1 MLDRA
6 GRVGI
11 APPACDAVV
20 GVEAPESARLG
31 EWRDEETRAG
41 GRRRAHALAP
51 LHPRLM
57 PALAHSW
64 AGAVLVRREAE
75 RSGEKWRE
83 VERRVGRA
91 ARAVTRRAEGGEGG
105 AGRSTLLRH
114 RRPRLPPSSGCVP
127 SSSTSPAMPA
137 HRTPGG
143 GEWRL
148 VNFGAASGALLRP
161 PQASKLL
168 RRRSGICGGG
178 LSLRSHQAGS
188 WGGVLQ
194 QGGEGAS
201 HQLARRRA

>member
-1 MLDRA
+1 MR
-6 GRVGI
+6 
-11 APPACDAVV
+11 C
-20 GVEAPESARLG
+20 
-31 EWRDEETRAG
+31 
-41 GRRRAHALAP
+41 GRRRRGARVGAPGRVARRGNTRRWEAAGARPGPTSPAAHAGSRA
-51 LHPRLM
+51 LM
-57 PALAHSW
+57 GRGG
-64 AGAVLVRREAE
+64 AGAARSGEKRGEVE
-75 RSGEKWRE
+75 RSGEARRE
-83 VERRVGRA
+83 SGPRRHKARRGR
-91 ARAVTRRAEGGEGG
+91 RGRRRHADG
-105 AGRSTLLRH
+105 AWRSTLLRH